1 VIFVDHTKDGTQA
14 NEVLSTPLPTSDRP
28 YKWKRSSIQSVPD
41 RNVSPLSLVREG
53 NSDPFNVFAIQIDPQ
68 VNAMMKF
75 TRDVYLPGIQGDLN
89 NPGSLAVRREWVE
102 CVTFLQD
109 ECLASAH
116 LARIA
121 SIVASDPDFLARD
134 PQFERQALVLKSKTM
149 KKLRD
154 HLIESLHD
162 TRACNTILMLLN
174 AELYARNME
183 AAHYHAIILANLL
196 QTGAVK
202 TDPILHF
209 KVLYHDA
216 QRAVMSLTRTSFD
229 LQQWVPDTFN
239 PVFVDPVLDQ
249 LPEDISPQTQL
260 EGMDATMDDFLELRT
275 IFATLKHA
283 LKLSLRGFRNPTY
296 ATLPIVMVSSHI
308 SPKFVSGCAAPALGL
323 DLRHIGA
330 SDGRLSCE

>member
-1 VIFVDHTKDGTQA
+1 ML
-14 NEVLSTPLPTSDRP
+14 N
-28 YKWKRSSIQSVPD
+28 

-53 NSDPFNVFAIQIDPQ
+53 NSDPFNVFAIPIDPQ
-68 VNAMMKF
+68 VNAMMKY

-89 NPGSLAVRREWVE
+89 SPGSLAVRREWAE

-109 ECLASAH
+109 ECLALAH

-134 PQFERQALVLKSKTM
+134 PKFERQALVLKSKTM

-183 AAHYHAIILANLL
+183 AAQYHALILANLL

-202 TDPILHF
+202 TDPIFHF
-209 KVLYHDA
+209 KILYHDA

-229 LQQWVPDTFN
+229 LQRWVPDTFN
-239 PVFVDPVLDQ
+239 SVFVDPVLDQ

-260 EGMDATMDDFLELRT
+260 EGIDATMDEFPELKT

-283 LKLSLRGFRNPTY
+283 LKLSLRGLRNPTY
-296 ATLPIVMVSSHI
+296 ATLPIVMVCSRIFSKI
-308 SPKFVSGCAAPALGL
+308 MPACALPAMGL
-323 DLRHIGA
+323 DLCHIGA
-330 SDGRLSCE
+330 SDGCLSCE